1 MQPITR
7 RAVGRAAVVTAVGR
21 AAVATLAGFAILR
34 HARGEAPIELR
45 CSIDTAP
52 SHPRNV
58 AIRAFLAA
66 FEAASSGQVKTKLFE
81 SGSLYPDLRVATALI
96 QGQVE
101 MCCPGTWTL
110 TGFVPDIDFT
120 QLPVLYGRTSEM
132 VAKAVDGNAGH
143 FVNSQIAGK
152 LHVQVL
158 GGWFNYGF
166 NNWYTTKKPL
176 NTLADLKD
184 MKIRSPGGS
193 LISARIRFFGALANV
208 TAWPDVPLAMSQ
220 GTFDGLIS
228 SDESVNTAKLVDSG
242 MRHALHDD
250 QAMIAYVPLLNQAFW
265 NKLDPKL
272 QETMATLWTSHMP
285 AWREAAV
292 TAQRHAREVLTQQG
306 VTFVDVPQAER
317 DALRLRM
324 VAGQDKIVADAHMS
338 PELVKL
344 VLADVGV

>member
-1 MQPITR
+1 MQSITR
-7 RAVGRAAVVTAVGR
+7 RAGRRAITRRAIGRATV
-21 AAVATLAGFAILR
+21 AALAGFAILR

-45 CSIDTAP
+45 CSLDTAP

-58 AIRAFLAA
+58 AFRAFLAA
-66 FEAASSGQVKTKLFE
+66 FEAASGGQVKTRLFE
-81 SGSLYPDLRVATALI
+81 SGSLYPDLRVATAMM

-120 QLPVLYGRTSEM
+120 QLPVLYGRTAEM
-132 VAKAVDGNAGH
+132 VAKAVDGNAGR
-143 FVNSQIAGK
+143 FVNRQIANK
-152 LHVQVL
+152 LHVRVL

-166 NNWYTTKKPL
+166 NNWFTTKKPL
-176 NTLADLKD
+176 SSMADLKD
-184 MKIRSPGGS
+184 MKIRSPGGI

-250 QAMIAYVPLLNQAFW
+250 QAMITYVPLLDQAFW
-265 NKLDPKL
+265 SKLDPKL
-272 QETMATLWTSHMP
+272 QETLATLWTSHIP
-285 AWREAAV
+285 AWRETAAN
-292 TAQRHAREVLTQQG
+292 AQRLAREVLTQQG

-317 DALRLRM
+317 DALRVRM

-344 VLADVGV
+344 VMADVGI

>member
-1 MQPITR
+1 MQQRLSR
-7 RAVGRAAVVTAVGR
+7 RRF
-21 AAVATLAGFAILR
+21 AVATIAGVASCAVLR
-34 HARGEAPIELR
+34 HARGDAPVEIRVSL
-45 CSIDTAP
+45 DTAP

-58 AIRAFLAA
+58 AFREFLGKI
-66 FEAASSGQVKTKLFE
+66 EVASGGQVKTRLFE
-81 SGSLYPDLRVATALI
+81 SGALYPDLRVVTALV

-110 TGFVPDIDFT
+110 TGFVPDADFT
-120 QLPVLYGRTSEM
+120 QLPALYGRPAAM
-132 VAKAVDGNAGH
+132 VAKAVDGKAGH
-143 FVNSQIAGK
+143 FVSAQITDK

-166 NNWYTTKKPL
+166 NNWFTTKKPVTEL
-176 NTLADLKD
+176 TDLKD
-184 MKIRSPGGS
+184 MKIRSPGGI
-193 LISARIRFFGALANV
+193 LISARIRFYGAIPTV

-250 QAMIAYVPLLNQAFW
+250 QAMIAYIPLVNQAFW

-272 QETMATLWTSHMP
+272 RDIMAGLWAEHMP

-292 TAQRHAREVLTQQG
+292 KAQQHARELLTQQG

-317 DALRLRM
+317 DAMRARM

-338 PELVKL
+338 PDLVKQ
-344 VLADVGV
+344 VLEDVGA